1 MKKISAIMLITI
13 LCLSLCSCR
22 AYDAGKATYN
32 LAKGLVK
39 AIYDD
44 IVSPDDDTYVN
55 PGMKA
60 EEIAKGV
67 YYAIKSHDNAKLKSF
82 FCEELR
88 KDMKESD
95 FDEIYEFLGG
105 EIETLETDFEND
117 HYAEAGGGAIS
128 RGDKCAK
135 SLSIRYVYFS
145 NDKGIRYRI
154 SGKGDIY
161 NDFNHEEEGLQILRI
176 CRQLEDGTW
185 DYENGYLE
193 IGRIL
198 PWDYDY

>member
-1 MKKISAIMLITI
+1 MLITI
-13 LCLSLCSCR
+13 LSLSLCSCR
-22 AYDAGKATYN
+22 AYDIGKATYN
-32 LAKGLVK
+32 LAKGLGK
-39 AIYDD
+39 A

-55 PGMKA
+55 PEMKA

-67 YYAIKSHDNAKLKSF
+67 YYAIKSHDNAELKNF

-95 FDEIYEFLGG
+95 FDEIYEYLGG

-117 HYAEAGGGAIS
+117 RYSDGDGGAIY

-135 SLSIRYVYFS
+135 GFKIFDIYFL

-154 SGKGDIY
+154 GGKGDIY
-161 NDFNHEEEGLQILRI
+161 NDFNQEEEGLQELRI
-176 CRQLEDGTW
+176 YKQLANGTW
-185 DYENGYLE
+185 DEENGYLV
-193 IGRIL
+193 IGRLL
-198 PWDYDY
+198 PWDYDYEY